1 MLKKKIL
8 TGKEIIFNTSGQI
21 LKKKRFLFRHIT
33 RFYRFFLGE
42 P

>member
-8 TGKEIIFNTSGQI
+8 TGKEIVFNLNGQI
-21 LKKKRFLFRHIT
+21 LFKKRFLFRHIT